1 MIVYVKTD
9 DKNRVTAVNSEIFIS
24 DTTGWTEIDR
34 GDGDRYVHAQGN
46 YFPKPLTDENGVYR
60 YKYSDGIV
68 SERTAEEMAED
79 ILPSSDDIAN
89 FKTKRIQESKML
101 LAKWLNDNPIL
112 YTDGKYYSVT
122 EEKQALL
129 NGNLASYER
138 AKSVGVEYPLKWNS
152 TGSSCLEWEY
162 NDLLA
167 LSLTIAGYVAPK
179 VAIQQNIELDIKAC
193 ETMDEIDSIVIDY
206 DEEK

>member
-1 MIVYVKTD
+1 MRVYIKID
-9 DKNRVTAVNSEIFIS
+9 SENRVTAVNSEIFIS

-60 YKYSDGIV
+60 YKYADGIV

-79 ILPSSDDIAN
+79 ILPSSDDITN
-89 FKTKRIQESKML
+89 FKTKRIQESKIL

-162 NDLLA
+162 NDLLT
-167 LSLTIAGYVAPK
+167 LSLTIAAYVAPK

-193 ETMDEIDSIVIDY
+193 ETMEDIDAIVIDY
-206 DEEK
+206 DEAK

>member
-1 MIVYVKTD
+1 MIVYK
-9 DKNRVTAVNSEIFIS
+9 DKRFISNSEYPDTDWVGDADFVLDDNNEKDAEIEEKIISMYPNFDFILN
-24 DTTGWTEIDR
+24 DDGTKIIDVVATEP
-34 GDGDRYVHAQGN
+34 V
-46 YFPKPLTDENGVYR
+46 V
-60 YKYSDGIV
+60 
-68 SERTAEEMAED
+68 TAEEIEAH
-79 ILPSSDDIAN
+79 
-89 FKTKRIQESKML
+89 KTKRIQESKML

-138 AKSVGVEYPLKWNS
+138 AKSVGVEFPLKWNS

-162 NDLLA
+162 NDLLT

-193 ETMDEIDSIVIDY
+193 ETIEDIDAVVIDY
-206 DEEK
+206 DEA